1 MALKMNQLQLICTKN
16 TFSSLPD
23 VKEVRLQEVGLV
35 VDKDHRVLAASP
47 DRIVTIEYQ
56 NGDIEHRNV
65 EIKCLES
72 KQDVSPSDAIKNH
85 QKETSFPFMETNC
98 FYEVK
103 QKHGFNVKC
112 RWE

>member
-1 MALKMNQLQLICTKN
+1 MIYGIENESVAANLYKEH
-16 TFSSLPD
+16 FSSLPD

-56 NGDIEHRNV
+56 VGDIEHRNV

-72 KQDVSPSDAIKNH
+72 KQDVSPSDAIKNR
-85 QKETSFPFMETNC
+85 QKETR
-98 FYEVK
+98 YVK
-103 QKHGFNVKC
+103 VHTATRWTIRHGLMLLWFEN
-112 RWE
+112 